1 MIGMLQI
8 ITYLLCIYLVF
19 KGVEILQ
26 IALANYKPG
35 NNTAVVLGVLM
46 LVASIG
52 IAIYFAIWVDKFA
65 AEVGNRMQ
73 QTPGPF

>member
-8 ITYLLCIYLVF
+8 IIYLLCIYLVF

-26 IALANYKPG
+26 IALANQRPG
-35 NNTAVVLGVLM
+35 NQIPVVLEFIM

-52 IAIYFAIWVDKFA
+52 IAIYFAIWVDQFVA
-65 AEVGNRMQ
+65 QIGNSAQ
-73 QTPGPF
+73 QIPGFH